1 MGDEKQ
7 QSFLTWGVGLHPQQ
21 DSPLSACYIFS
32 DLPTTGLP
40 FWVNMQLFISS
51 CQYVHLSKTV
61 AVAALHRN
69 ENQPFSAS

>member
-7 QSFLTWGVGLHPQQ
+7 WSFLTWGVGLHPQQ
-21 DSPLSACYIFS
+21 ESPLSGNYIFS
-32 DLPTTGLP
+32 DLRTTGIPLG
-40 FWVNMQLFISS
+40 VNMQLFISS

-69 ENQPFSAS
+69 ENQPFNAS